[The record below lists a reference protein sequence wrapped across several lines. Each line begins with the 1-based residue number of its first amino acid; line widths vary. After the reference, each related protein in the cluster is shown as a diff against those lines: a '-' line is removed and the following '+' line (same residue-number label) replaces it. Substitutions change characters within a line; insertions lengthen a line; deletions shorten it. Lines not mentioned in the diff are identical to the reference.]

1 MTVQIPVCDMHELH
15 RALYQHSRHEAVD
28 SARLVAERLD
38 VFRLEQ
44 VIRRMPQ
51 ELQAFIQLRY
61 GERLSVT
68 HVAKQL
74 GQSVDLTYHDE
85 RRTLDYLR
93 HDATK
98 RRYEH
103 AHQEVFE
110 EIDTRLS
117 EAERVARD
125 TERLYAVLGHLIN
138 GRLRP
143 EHIALRHVDA
153 VRPDVTEETPVAFLP
168 LKRKEYNIFR
178 RLGLETAE
186 DVLRYGAANLREQH
200 RVGTTTITHIKQ
212 TFRANGFDLQ
222 DEPQDL
228 PPRREYVP
236 ARHVP
241 EMQTVAD
248 IDAQVA
254 AMQAG
259 EQTHLTLD
267 VYPAFGDMWAGVLTL
282 TGRK

>member
-1 MTVQIPVCDMHELH
+1 MTIEIPVCDMHELH
-15 RALYQHSRHEAVD
+15 VALYRQSRHEPVD
-28 SARLVAERLD
+28 STRLVAERLD

-44 VIRRMPQ
+44 VIRRMPRD
-51 ELQAFIQLRY
+51 LQTFIQLRY
-61 GERLSVT
+61 GEHLPVT
-68 HVAKQL
+68 QIAKQL

-93 HDATK
+93 NDATK

-103 AHQEVFE
+103 AHQEVLE

-125 TERLYAVLGHLIN
+125 TERLYAVVGHLIE
-138 GRLRP
+138 GRIRP
-143 EHIALRHVDA
+143 DQIQLHHVDA
-153 VRPDVTEETPVAFLP
+153 VRPDVTEETPVAFLT

-186 DVLRYGAANLREQH
+186 DVLRFGAANLREQH

-212 TFRANGFDLQ
+212 TFRANGFDLR

-241 EMQTVAD
+241 KMQTVAD
-248 IDAQVA
+248 IDAQVVA
-254 AMQAG
+254 LHAG

-267 VYPAFGDMWAGVLTL
+267 VYPAFHDMWVGVLTL